1 MTARL
6 PCPYPIS
13 ETMEE
18 RILHSADLAPLFL
31 GDAGGTAALLQPVQQ
46 APTATVIGRGEIAF
60 VDLSLPDAQSLLSDL
75 RAQRDAGRPIEIITI
90 AADEDGMALI
100 GNTLAS
106 RHNIAAVHVLA
117 HGDNGVLQLGT
128 TQLDA
133 RTLLARAGEV
143 AAWSAALSDDADL
156 LLYGCDLAQTGA
168 GQQLVSDLAALTGAD
183 VAAST
188 DLTGAAA
195 LGGNWTLEFQSG
207 RIETTI
213 ATSFAQQM
221 QWQGVMATYTVTST
235 TDLLSLPGTLRW
247 AISQANA
254 NAGTDSIVFSV
265 NGNFT
270 IAGLLSGDDNNNSGD
285 LDINGSV
292 NIIGNGSAST
302 TISGNGVDRV
312 LDVRSGTVSISGV
325 TIQGGRGGSGAGI
338 RVEEFVNLTL
348 TDVVV
353 QNNIANGE
361 GAGIFNDGNLT
372 LRNVLIRNNGNVS
385 TGDADGGGI
394 FLDDGA
400 TLDALNV
407 EIRDN
412 VADNKQGGGLYI
424 KNGAVATLKNTTI
437 AGNMAKDG
445 GGIYND
451 SNATSLFNVTLS
463 GNSASSKG
471 GGLHSDGTAA
481 LDHVT
486 VASNSASIGGGIF
499 AENSS
504 TSITTKNSLF
514 ASNTGGNANGKQV
527 SLGYNLSNDNS
538 GGFSATGDRRNVA
551 AGLLGLASNGG
562 FSRTHAI
569 GMTSA
574 ARDSA
579 NPVPASGSDQRGV
592 AWFGGR
598 ADIGAYEY
606 NTFGA
611 SPTITGVGNQTV
623 NEDSAT
629 GPLSFTVSDPETP
642 GSSLIVT
649 ATSSNQALVPN
660 GNLVLGGSGG
670 SRTISL
676 NALPHTNSSAN
687 GGPTTITLSVSDGGN
702 STTTSFTVNVPAVND
717 APIGASKTVTTNED
731 TTYTFTAADFG
742 FSDPDDA
749 PPNTLASVRVT
760 TLTGAGSLTLSGA
773 AVATGQFVSAANISA
788 GNLKFTPQASANGAG
803 YASFTFQVL
812 DNGGT
817 ANGGVDL
824 DSVARTMTLNVT
836 SVNDAPVGASKTV
849 TTVEDTA
856 YTFTAA
862 DFGFS
867 DPNDGAANL
876 LASIKISTLPGAGSL
891 ALSGAAVATG
901 QFVAAADIAAGNL
914 RFTPAANANGAGY
927 ASFTFQ
933 VQDNGGTASGGADLD
948 SVARTMTLNVSAV
961 NDAPIGASK
970 TVTSNE
976 DTTYTFTAADFGFS
990 DPNDVAANLLASVK
1004 ISTLPGAGSLT
1015 LSGAAVAP
1023 GQFVAAAEIAA
1034 GNLRFTPAANAN
1046 GAGYASFSFQVQDNG
1061 GTANGGAD
1069 LDNVARTMTLHI
1081 TAVNDAPTNNLPP
1094 AQAIASNTSL
1104 VFSVGNGNLISISD
1118 VDTGAEP
1125 VQVTLTAANGTVTL
1139 NGTSGLTFTGGDG
1152 VGDASMTFTGTVATI
1167 NARLD
1172 GLRFDPDNAFSG
1184 STTLAITTNDLGNT
1198 GAGGPQSDGG
1208 AGIINV
1214 SFVNTAPGL
1223 SGANDLLPTMEDFTT
1238 DAGTA
1243 VTALLLG
1250 QVSDPDPGAVRGIA
1264 VTAVDNSNGRWEYS
1278 VDGGSAWSVFG
1289 NPAPG
1294 TARLLAADAA
1304 TFVRFQP
1311 DANWNG
1317 TVANGITFRAWDQT
1331 AGANG
1336 DTADATVNGGASAFS
1351 SAWARASV
1359 NVASVNDAPTGASAT
1374 VTTSEGA
1381 TYTFTAADF
1390 GFTDPG
1396 DASANLL
1403 ASVRIATLPGAGT
1416 LSLNG
1421 SAVVAN
1427 QFVSSLDIAAGQL
1440 VFTPGANASG
1450 AGYAS
1455 FTFQV
1460 QDTGGTAN
1468 GGVDLDTVARSM
1480 ALDVSAVNDAPVGTS
1495 AIVTTSE
1502 DTAYTFTAADFGFT
1516 DPGDASANLLASV
1529 RIATLPGAGTLTLN
1543 GSAVVANQF
1552 VSSLDIAA
1560 GQLVFTPSANASGAG
1575 YASFTFQ
1582 VQDNGGTA
1590 NGGVD
1595 LDTVAR
1601 SMALDVSPVNDAPVL
1616 ANPTADRF
1624 ATQDAP
1630 FTFTVPGG
1638 VFIDV
1643 DSVGNLS
1650 YGATLSSG
1658 GALPTWLSFDPAT
1671 QTFSGTPAN
1680 GDVGTLGVR
1689 LTVTDSGLLSA
1700 FEDFSVVV
1708 ANVNDAPLLG
1718 TPIADQTVAQG
1729 AAFNFALSSNAF
1741 ADADAGD
1748 TLNYSATLSSGSAL
1762 PAWLSFDAGAHA
1774 FSGTPGN
1781 ADVGIATVR
1790 VTVTDS
1796 RGASA
1801 VDDFTLTVGNVND
1814 APVLAQA
1821 IANLAARQASPLQ
1834 FQLPAATFADAD
1846 MGDTLRYSATLT
1858 DGSALPAWLIFD
1870 AQTREFSGTPSAADA
1885 GTLVVRV
1892 VVADDA
1898 GAVAQGLFA
1907 ITVSGLA
1914 APPATPQAPSAQLL
1928 LEQPAQE
1935 FALAATATAERAPA
1949 PALQAAAQTQSAGK
1963 EPDAEASASAPVS
1976 LGGPDRTENAAPAVG
1991 SEPLAQVIVR
2001 PAAAAS
2007 ETSVTAARQSDA
2019 ILAPALVAQ
2028 LGDITIAPLSQMLR
2042 DDGLLRKLEEMKRQ
2056 MLQQGEDRRSV
2067 VASTIALTGG
2077 LSIGYV
2083 VWLVR
2088 GGILVSSMLSALPA
2102 WQMIDPLPVLAA
2114 SRAAK
2119 SRNGKGSAMDA
2130 DEPEVERLFDAAT
2143 PGRVAPTPVEPP
2155 PPAPQPAAD
2164 GHRKPPDEGRA

>member
-143 AAWSAALSDDADL
+143 AAWSVALSDDADL

-486 VASNSASIGGGIF
+486 VASNSASSGGGIF

-1184 STTLAITTNDLGNT
+1184 SATLAITTNDLGNT

-1278 VDGGSAWSVFG
+1278 VNGGSAWSVFG

-1403 ASVRIATLPGAGT
+1403 VSVK
-1416 LSLNG
+1416 
-1421 SAVVAN
+1421 
-1427 QFVSSLDIAAGQL
+1427 
-1440 VFTPGANASG
+1440 
-1450 AGYAS
+1450 
-1455 FTFQV
+1455 
-1460 QDTGGTAN
+1460 
-1468 GGVDLDTVARSM
+1468 
-1480 ALDVSAVNDAPVGTS
+1480 
-1495 AIVTTSE
+1495 
-1502 DTAYTFTAADFGFT
+1502 
-1516 DPGDASANLLASV
+1516 
-1529 RIATLPGAGTLTLN
+1529 IATLPGAGTLTLN

-1949 PALQAAAQTQSAGK
+1949 PALQAAAQTPPAGK

>member
-749 PPNTLASVRVT
+749 PGNTLASVRVA

-1139 NGTSGLTFTGGDG
+1139 NGTSGLTFIGGDG

-1278 VDGGSAWSVFG
+1278 VNGGSAWSVFG

-1381 TYTFTAADF
+1381 T
-1390 GFTDPG
+1390 
-1396 DASANLL
+1396 
-1403 ASVRIATLPGAGT
+1403 
-1416 LSLNG
+1416 
-1421 SAVVAN
+1421 
-1427 QFVSSLDIAAGQL
+1427 
-1440 VFTPGANASG
+1440 
-1450 AGYAS
+1450 
-1455 FTFQV
+1455 
-1460 QDTGGTAN
+1460 
-1468 GGVDLDTVARSM
+1468 
-1480 ALDVSAVNDAPVGTS
+1480 
-1495 AIVTTSE
+1495 
-1502 DTAYTFTAADFGFT
+1502 YTFTAADFGFT